1 MRRSVTPT
9 DLARAVMAVPPFGR
23 DDAGDMSDAAN
34 GAIIRHL
41 EAGGVSTILYGGNAL
56 VHHWPMSRYADWLD
70 RLAGLVGPET
80 WLLPSVGPD
89 GGKLVDQA
97 DVLKSRGFPV
107 ALLLPMGPPLTRQGM
122 LTALRAFHATCG
134 VQLIVYIKA
143 EGYIPAE
150 DLAALCAEGVV
161 FGVKYAVPRSGP
173 GRDAYLDAIIAAIG
187 AGRVI
192 SGFGEPPALAHMT
205 DYGLAG
211 FTAGCVCIAPALS
224 MAILRAL
231 QSGNRDRAEALLRPL
246 LPLEALRGEINEIRV
261 LHEAI
266 RQSGIAD
273 TGMIIAPSSAIP
285 EADRGRVKAAAVAL
299 LEAET
304 EFRAAETA

>member
-1 MRRSVTPT
+1 MRRTVTPA
-9 DLARAVMAVPPFGR
+9 DLTRAVMAVPPFAR
-23 DDAGDMSDAAN
+23 DTAGDMSDAAN

-56 VHHWPMSRYADWLD
+56 VHHWPMSRYAGWLD
-70 RLAGLVGPET
+70 RLAALVAPDT

-89 GGKLVDQA
+89 GGKLADQA
-97 DVLKSRGFPV
+97 EILKTRDFPV
-107 ALLLPMGPPLTRQGM
+107 ALLLPMGPPLTRDGM
-122 LTALRAFHATCG
+122 MTALRDFHATSG
-134 VQLIVYIKA
+134 VQLIVYIKTD
-143 EGYIPAE
+143 GYIAAD
-150 DLAALCAEGVV
+150 DLKTLCAEGVV
-161 FGVKYAVPRSGP
+161 FGVKYAVPRSDGA
-173 GRDAYLDAIIAAIG
+173 RDAYLDATIAAIG
-187 AGRVI
+187 ADRVI
-192 SGFGEPPALAHMT
+192 SGFGEPPALPHMT

-231 QSGNRDRAEALLRPL
+231 QSGDRAQAETLLQPM

-285 EADRGRVKAAAVAL
+285 DRDRGRVARAARSL
-299 LEAET
+299 LEA
-304 EFRAAETA
+304 

>member
-9 DLARAVMAVPPFGR
+9 DLARAVMAVPPFAR

-70 RLAGLVGPET
+70 RLAVLAAAET

-89 GGKLVDQA
+89 GGKLADQA
-97 DVLKSRGFPV
+97 EVLKSRDFPV
-107 ALLLPMGPPLTRQGM
+107 ALLLPMGPPLTREGVM
-122 LTALRAFHATCG
+122 TALRAFHATSG
-134 VQLIVYIKA
+134 VQLLVYIKTD
-143 EGYIPAE
+143 GYFPAE
-150 DLAALCAEGVV
+150 DLTTLCAEGVV
-161 FGVKYAVPRSGP
+161 FGVKYAVPRG
-173 GRDAYLDAIIAAIG
+173 GADRDAYLDAIIAAIG
-187 AGRVI
+187 ADRVI
-192 SGFGEPPALAHMT
+192 SGFGEPPAVAHMA

-231 QSGNRDRAEALLRPL
+231 QSGDRGRAETLLVPL
-246 LPLEALRGEINEIRV
+246 MPLEALRGEINEIRV

-273 TGMIIAPSSAIP
+273 TGMIIAPSSPIP
-285 EADRGRVKAAAVAL
+285 EADRDRVKAAAASL
-299 LEAET
+299 LEAEQK
-304 EFRAAETA
+304 FRAAQTA

>member
-1 MRRSVTPT
+1 MRRSVTPP
-9 DLARAVMAVPPFGR
+9 DLARAVMAVPPFAR
-23 DDAGDMSDAAN
+23 DASGDLDEAAN

-41 EAGGVSTILYGGNAL
+41 ESGGVSTILYGGNAL

-70 RLAGLVGPET
+70 RLAALAGPET

-97 DVLKSRGFPV
+97 EILRVRDFPV
-107 ALLLPMGPPLTRQGM
+107 ALLLPMGPPLTRDGIM
-122 LTALRAFHATCG
+122 TALRAFHATSG
-134 VQLIVYIKA
+134 VQLIVYIKTD
-143 EGYIPAE
+143 GYIPAE

-161 FGVKYAVPRSGP
+161 FGVKYAVPRSGG
-173 GRDAYLDAIIAAIG
+173 GRDGYLEAIIAAIG
-187 AGRVI
+187 ADRVI
-192 SGFGEPPALAHMT
+192 SGFGEPPAVAHMM

-231 QSGNRDRAEALLRPL
+231 QAGDRGRAEELMRPL
-246 LPLEALRGEINEIRV
+246 RPLEALRGEINEIRV

-273 TGMIIAPSSAIP
+273 TGMIIAPSSPIP

-299 LEAET
+299 LEAEKQ
-304 EFRAAETA
+304 FRAAETA